1 MSKESYPVTL
11 EFVLNYQQEKGGYIQ
26 YARACGLVVDPT
38 HDAPSQKWHF
48 FESLIERSLAE
59 GSYSL
64 DDLAS
69 ARYNSLKCPELLLWI
84 AEASGVGEEV
94 LRDASDQ
101 AKTIIDSGTD
111 GRLRNKAGA
120 RIRQSIPWSML
131 ECCYMSQERSEDWN
145 EPRSAPSCPATCR
158 GDVMP
163 GNSKLL
169 FRN

>member
-1 MSKESYPVTL
+1 MSKESYPVTR

-38 HDAPSQKWHF
+38 HDAPSQKWQF

-101 AKTIIDSGTD
+101 AKTIIGSGTD
-111 GRLRNKAGA
+111 ACV
-120 RIRQSIPWSML
+120 IRQEFAYDRAFLGRCSNVVICHRRDRKIGTSLDP
-131 ECCYMSQERSEDWN
+131 
-145 EPRSAPSCPATCR
+145 PRLARQRAVGT
-158 GDVMP
+158 
-163 GNSKLL
+163 
-169 FRN
+169 